1 MKCKNCRKEVED
13 NTEQLCYD
21 CFCDKIDIQ
30 IEKFVSVDRDHLSN

>member
-1 MKCKNCRKEVED
+1 MKCKNCRKEVEE

-30 IEKFVSVDRDHLSN
+30 IEKFVDETLR